1 VEPVEY
7 LRALRQWWFII
18 VALTLLGLFA
28 GAFSASSAKARYSA
42 THTLE
47 APDGTTPVAL
57 NRAAF
62 LTTTGPVPRLVAAK
76 LGGDPEAL
84 ASSVGASANPGL
96 EAVQVTASGATPG
109 RASQLADTFAEQLVA
124 SLDQTAA
131 ADYDASVTKAKQ
143 TAAQASTAL
152 AQAGPNPS
160 ETVQRNA
167 DQATRA
173 LADLQ
178 SSGPPTSGFT
188 TIGNTVVSSSGAGGS
203 RAATRAA
210 IGGFMGLLL
219 GVIVAL
225 VLARF
230 DTRIRSR
237 ENADE
242 AFGFPVIS
250 EVPLFN
256 RHLRGAHEIV
266 TSKDPESLAAESYR
280 SLRTALVVAATA
292 KRRSTTVEGNG
303 AAAPGTGPA
312 RVIMVVSPGTG
323 EGKTTTV
330 ANLAVAFA
338 ESGRRVLLL
347 GMDLRRPELHGYFG
361 IDEGPGLTDV
371 LSQTV
376 DGPSFDAA
384 IQATEFPGVQ
394 IVPSGQ
400 PVEHPGELIARGPD
414 VIARATERADI
425 VIVDT
430 APLLA
435 TDDASVLMPAVDE
448 VVVVCRAGRTPMEGA
463 RLASDL
469 LTRLDAPVVGVALI
483 GAPKLQSAR
492 SYYRTDYRSRHR
504 NRPAPVA
511 TAETDASAESG
522 SEPAEPIAPATAN
535 GSAPPESQPGTEDT
549 APQSPPEVP
558 SDPSTDPSS
567 TTPAGGS

>member
-1 VEPVEY
+1 
-7 LRALRQWWFII
+7 LII
-18 VALTLLGLFA
+18 VALTLLGLVA
-28 GAFSASSAKARYSA
+28 GAFSASSAKATYSA

-47 APDGTTPVAL
+47 APDGTSPVAL

-62 LTTTGPVPRLVAAK
+62 LTTTGQVPRLVAAK
-76 LGGDPEAL
+76 LGGDPQAL
-84 ASSVGASANPGL
+84 ANSVSASANPSL

-109 RASQLADTFAEQLVA
+109 GASQLTDTFAEQLV
-124 SLDQTAA
+124 SYLDQQAA
-131 ADYDASVTKAKQ
+131 TDYQASITKAKQ
-143 TAAQASTAL
+143 DLAQASTAL
-152 AQAGPNPS
+152 TQAGANPPD
-160 ETVQRNA
+160 TVQRNYDA
-167 DQATRA
+167 AVRN

-178 SSGPPTSGFT
+178 SSGAPTSGFT
-188 TIGNTVVSSSGAGGS
+188 TIGNTVVSSSGASGS
-203 RAATRAA
+203 RGATRAA
-210 IGGFMGLLL
+210 IGGLMGLLL

-242 AFGFPVIS
+242 AFGFPVIC

-266 TSKDPESLAAESYR
+266 TSSDPESLAAESYR

-292 KRRSTTVEGNG
+292 KRRSTTPGTNG
-303 AAAPGTGPA
+303 AIAPATGSA
-312 RVIMVVSPGTG
+312 RVIMVVSPGTS

-361 IDEGPGLTDV
+361 VDDSPGLTDV
-371 LSQTV
+371 LSVAV
-376 DGPSFDAA
+376 DGPSFEAVV
-384 IQATEFPGVQ
+384 QQTEFPGVQ
-394 IVPSGQ
+394 IAPSGE
-400 PVEHPGELIARGPD
+400 PVEHPGELIARGPE
-414 VIARATERADI
+414 VIARAAHLADV

-435 TDDASVLMPAVDE
+435 TDDASVLMPVVDE
-448 VVVVCRAGRTPMEGA
+448 VVVVCRAGRTPTEGA
-463 RLASDL
+463 KLASDL
-469 LTRLDAPVVGVALI
+469 LARLDAPVVGVALI

-492 SYYRTDYRSRHR
+492 AYYRTDTRARHR

-511 TAETDASAESG
+511 ATAADATTESNSESAEPFIPVPAIASAPRDSQLETEQGNGSQPS
-522 SEPAEPIAPATAN
+522 SEP
-535 GSAPPESQPGTEDT
+535 SA
-549 APQSPPEVP
+549 
-558 SDPSTDPSS
+558 DPSS
-567 TTPAGGS
+567 TTPAGGT

>member
-1 VEPVEY
+1 MEPVEY
-7 LRALRQWWFII
+7 LRALRQWWLII
-18 VALTLLGLFA
+18 VALTLLGLVA
-28 GAFSASSAKARYSA
+28 GAFSASSAKATYSA

-47 APDGTTPVAL
+47 APDGTSPVAL

-62 LTTTGPVPRLVAAK
+62 LTTTGQVPRLVAAK
-76 LGGDPEAL
+76 LGGDPQAL
-84 ASSVGASANPGL
+84 ANSVSASANPSL

-109 RASQLADTFAEQLVA
+109 GASQLTDTFAEQLV
-124 SLDQTAA
+124 SYLDQQAA
-131 ADYDASVTKAKQ
+131 TDYQASITKAKQ
-143 TAAQASTAL
+143 DLAQASTAL
-152 AQAGPNPS
+152 TQAGANPPD
-160 ETVQRNA
+160 TVQRNYDA
-167 DQATRA
+167 AVRN

-178 SSGPPTSGFT
+178 SSGAPTSGFT
-188 TIGNTVVSSSGAGGS
+188 TIGNTVVSSSGASGS
-203 RAATRAA
+203 RGATRAA
-210 IGGFMGLLL
+210 IGGLMGLLL

-242 AFGFPVIS
+242 AFGFPVIC

-266 TSKDPESLAAESYR
+266 TSSDPESLAAESYR

-292 KRRSTTVEGNG
+292 KRRSTTPGTNG
-303 AAAPGTGPA
+303 AIAPATGSA
-312 RVIMVVSPGTG
+312 RVIMVVSPGTS

-361 IDEGPGLTDV
+361 VDDSPGLTDV
-371 LSQTV
+371 LSVAV
-376 DGPSFDAA
+376 DGPSFEAVV
-384 IQATEFPGVQ
+384 QQTEFPGVQ
-394 IVPSGQ
+394 IAPSGE
-400 PVEHPGELIARGPD
+400 PVEHPGELIARGPE
-414 VIARATERADI
+414 VIARAAHLADV

-435 TDDASVLMPAVDE
+435 TDDASVLMPVVDE
-448 VVVVCRAGRTPMEGA
+448 VVVVCRAGRTPTEGA
-463 RLASDL
+463 KLASDL
-469 LTRLDAPVVGVALI
+469 LARLDAPVVGVALI

-492 SYYRTDYRSRHR
+492 AYYRTDYRARHR

-511 TAETDASAESG
+511 ATAADATTESNSESAEPFIPVPAIASAPRDSQLETEQGNGSQPS
-522 SEPAEPIAPATAN
+522 SEP
-535 GSAPPESQPGTEDT
+535 SA
-549 APQSPPEVP
+549 
-558 SDPSTDPSS
+558 DPSS
-567 TTPAGGS
+567 TTPAGGT